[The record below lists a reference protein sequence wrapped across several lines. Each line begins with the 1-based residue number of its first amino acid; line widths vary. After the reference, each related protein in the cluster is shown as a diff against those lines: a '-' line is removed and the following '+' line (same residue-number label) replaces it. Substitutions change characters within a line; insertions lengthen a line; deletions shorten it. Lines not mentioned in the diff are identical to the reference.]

1 MLIIM
6 IIWLNFQLDFFYRCN
21 LYKVDVGNKNLVT
34 LFVISTNT
42 TTLYSD
48 KITDVT
54 KKRIC
59 IKCLFF

>member
-21 LYKVDVGNKNLVT
+21 LYKVDVGKKNLVT

-42 TTLYSD
+42 MTLYR
-48 KITDVT
+48 V
-54 KKRIC
+54 
-59 IKCLFF
+59 IK